1 MPKKI
6 KRFRLFSQKTVNNC
20 SQKRFL
26 HYFASKSLFHTKK
39 LSPSDLKTPEFEQ
52 YFYAK
57 IPIFNEISH
66 ENRSVLFFLGR
77 LAPVVDYSI
86 FDQRFAESLQRL
98 L

>member
-1 MPKKI
+1 MPKNKAI
-6 KRFRLFSQKTVNNC
+6 SLIFTKTVNNC

-26 HYFASKSLFHTKK
+26 HYFASKSLFHTKN
-39 LSPSDLKTPEFEQ
+39 SPSDLKTPEFEQ

-66 ENRSVLFFLGR
+66 ENRSVLFLGR

>member
-1 MPKKI
+1 MPKI
-6 KRFRLFSQKTVNNC
+6 KRFRLFSQKLSIIVLK
-20 SQKRFL
+20 KRFL
-26 HYFASKSLFHTKK
+26 HYFASKSLFHTKIA
-39 LSPSDLKTPEFEQ
+39 LRPKTPEFEQ

-66 ENRSVLFFLGR
+66 ENRSVLFLGR